1 MNEIYYCVYLP
12 YSKYVVCNLA
22 VHTDF
27 DIPTYPKEFGKLRI
41 CDKPEGQ
48 SEIFNNTDCA
58 AAQMFNANSLEEV
71 NQKVIEYQN
80 NFSNEEWV
88 KQNIKPIN

>member
-1 MNEIYYCVYLP
+1 MNETYYCVYLP
-12 YSKYVVCNLA
+12 YSKYEVLEPEQRTN
-22 VHTDF
+22 F
-27 DIPTYPKEFGKLRI
+27 NIPTYPKNFGILRI

-48 SEIFNNTDCA
+48 YEIFNNTDCA
-58 AAQMFNANSLEEV
+58 AAQMFNATSLEEV

-88 KQNIKPIN
+88 KQNIKPLN